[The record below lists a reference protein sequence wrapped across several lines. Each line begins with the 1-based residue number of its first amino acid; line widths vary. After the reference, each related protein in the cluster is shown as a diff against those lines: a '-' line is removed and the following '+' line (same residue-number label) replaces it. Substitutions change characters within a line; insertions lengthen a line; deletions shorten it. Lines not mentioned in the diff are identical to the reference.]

1 MVRMP
6 NVMAGSLT
14 GWAARLG
21 GPGLILLALI
31 DNSVIPVPGSQD
43 ALTIILAARSG
54 SWWPYYAV
62 MSTIGAVIGG
72 YMTYRLAEKGGEE
85 TLERK
90 VGKKRAQ
97 KAYKKFE
104 KGGFATVFIGALLPP
119 PFPIVPVLMV
129 PGIMQYPPKKFLGAL
144 AAGRLVRY
152 SIDAYIGHRFGDA
165 ILGFFSQ
172 YYRPLLY
179 GLLSLAVVG
188 GLAALMY
195 FKWYRPKRQQ
205 QERAAGEKVE
215 EFPIPGKPNLAEQES
230 QGGKSA

>member
-1 MVRMP
+1 MP
-6 NVMAGSLT
+6 TFLAGSLT
-14 GWAARLG
+14 GWTLRLG

-54 SWWPYYAV
+54 PWWPYYAV

-72 YMTYRLAEKGGEE
+72 YITYRLAEKGGEE
-85 TLERK
+85 ALERRI
-90 VGKKRAQ
+90 GKKRAQ
-97 KAYKKFE
+97 KAYKEFE

-144 AAGRLVRY
+144 AAGRFLRY

-165 ILGFFSQ
+165 ILGFFAQ
-172 YYRPLLY
+172 YYQPLLY
-179 GLLSLAVVG
+179 ALLSLAVLG
-188 GLAALMY
+188 GVAAVVY
-195 FKWYRPKRQQ
+195 FKWYRPKRQL
-205 QERAAGEKVE
+205 QERAAGEQVE
-215 EFPIPGKPNLAEQES
+215 EFPIPGKRKLAEQES
-230 QGGKSA
+230 RGGKSA